1 MSERITLFVDVL
13 LPLAVKGSF
22 TYRVP
27 IELNDEV
34 GVGKR
39 VVVNFGKSKLY
50 TALIVNIHQQAP
62 VGYTAKYIHSV
73 LDLKP
78 VVLPIQFSFWNWMSN
93 YYMCSM
99 GEVMAAALPSGLKLN
114 SETRLCLNENYDG
127 DTTQLSDKE
136 FLLYEALHTSGE
148 LTLQDIVQIV
158 EQKNI
163 YSLIRSLFDKRVV
176 LIEEELKERYKPIYE
191 TYIDLNK
198 EFASDEALQLLMNQ
212 LEKRAFKQLQVLI
225 KYLSF
230 CKFPETK
237 PVNKKEILKD
247 SDDLNAALGALIKKN
262 IFEVFKLES
271 SRLQSYDATHAI
283 KELSD
288 VQQNALSE
296 VKECFKNK
304 DVVLLHGVTSSGKT
318 EIYIKLIE
326 EAINKGEQ
334 VLFLLPEIALTS
346 QIINRLRAVFGNQ
359 VGVYHSRFN
368 EQERVEIWNKVLDA
382 SEAEIAE
389 YKVILGARSALF
401 LPFTK
406 LGLVII
412 DEEHETSYKQ
422 HDPAPRYHARD
433 AALYLAN
440 LHKTKVL
447 LGSATPSFESYYK
460 ATTHKFGLVSVTER
474 YKGIELPEIKIVNV
488 STETKQKTMHSHF
501 SSVVLDTL
509 KLTIENK
516 EQAILFQNRRGFA
529 PLLEC
534 EICAWTPTCK
544 NCDVSLSYH
553 KAVNVLR
560 CHYCGYTENVP
571 ATCSACGSAS
581 VQYKGFGTE
590 KIEDELSIFMPEIK
604 IERMDLDSTR
614 SRFSYQRIIQN
625 FEEGQTDVL
634 VGTQMITKG
643 LDFDNVSL
651 VVILN
656 ADSMLNFPD
665 FRAFERAYQLMEQV
679 SGRAG
684 RKNKRGTVIIQTR
697 KPEHFVIE
705 QLLTHNYQALFNVQM
720 NEREKYHYPPF
731 YNLIKLTLKHKD
743 IDVLNYCANMFV
755 NQLKVE
761 LGQRVLGPEFPGVSK
776 VRNYYLKEVLIKLEK
791 DISQSKV
798 KQFIRQQIDNL
809 YQLNEFKSLIIQPD
823 VDPV

>member
-27 IELNDEV
+27 VELNDEV

-50 TALIVNIHQQAP
+50 TALIANIHEQAP
-62 VGYTAKYIHSV
+62 AGYTAKYIHSV
-73 LDLKP
+73 LDLKS

-127 DTTQLSDKE
+127 DPNQLSDKE
-136 FLLYEALHTSGE
+136 FLLYEALQTSGE

-198 EFASDEALQLLMNQ
+198 EFASDEALKLLMNQ

-237 PVNKKEILKD
+237 RVNKKEILKD
-247 SDDLNAALGALIKKN
+247 SDDLNAALGGLIKKN

-304 DVVLLHGVTSSGKT
+304 DVALLHGVTSSGKT

-326 EAINKGEQ
+326 EVINKGEQ

-382 SEAEIAE
+382 SETEIAE

-460 ATTHKFGLVSVTER
+460 TTTHKFGLVQITER

-488 STETKQKTMHSHF
+488 STETKQKKMHSHF

-509 KLTIENK
+509 KLTLQNK

-560 CHYCGYTENVP
+560 CHYCGYTEKLP

-581 VQYKGFGTE
+581 IQYKGFGTE
-590 KIEDELSIFMPEIK
+590 KIEEELSIFMPEVK

-720 NEREKYHYPPF
+720 NEREKFHYPPF

-755 NQLKVE
+755 NQLKAE
-761 LGQRVLGPEFPGVSK
+761 LGERVLGPEFPGVSK

-798 KQFIRQQIDNL
+798 KQFIRQQIENSF
-809 YQLNEFKSLIIQPD
+809 QIKEFKSLIIQPD

>member
-27 IELNDEV
+27 VELNDEV
-34 GVGKR
+34 GIGKR

-50 TALIVNIHQQAP
+50 TALIVKIHHQAP
-62 VGYTAKYIHSV
+62 AEYTAKYLNSV
-73 LDLKP
+73 LDNKP
-78 VVLPIQFSFWNWMSN
+78 VVLPIQLNFWNWISN

-114 SETRLCLNENYDG
+114 SETRLCLNQDYDG
-127 DTTQLSDKE
+127 DTDKLTDKE
-136 FLLYEALHTSGE
+136 FLLYEALQANNE

-158 EQKNI
+158 EQKNV
-163 YSLIRSLFDKRVV
+163 YSIIRSMFDKRVV
-176 LIEEELKERYKPIYE
+176 LIEEELKERYKPVYE

-198 EFASDEALQLLMNQ
+198 QFANEEAMKLLMNQ
-212 LEKRAFKQLQVLI
+212 LEKKAFKQLQVVI

-230 CKFPETK
+230 CKFPETQ
-237 PVNKKEILKD
+237 PANKKEILKGN
-247 SDDLNAALGALIKKN
+247 DDLNSALSALIKKN
-262 IFEVFKLES
+262 VFDVFKLEA
-271 SRLQSYDATHAI
+271 SRLKSYDATHAI

-288 VQQNALSE
+288 VQQNALTQIQSNFE
-296 VKECFKNK
+296 DKE
-304 DVVLLHGVTSSGKT
+304 VVLLHGVTSSGKT

-326 EAINKGEQ
+326 EVINKGEQ

-382 SEAEIAE
+382 AEFEIAE

-406 LGLVII
+406 LGLIII

-460 ATTHKFGLVSVTER
+460 AINNKFGLVQITER
-474 YKGIELPEIKIVNV
+474 FRGIELPEIKIVNV
-488 STETKQKTMHSHF
+488 TDETKQKTMHSHF

-509 KLTIENK
+509 KLTLENK

-534 EICAWTPTCK
+534 EVCAWTPSCK

-560 CHYCGYTENVP
+560 CHYCGYTEKVP
-571 ATCSACGSAS
+571 STCAACGSAS

-590 KIEDELSIFMPEIK
+590 KIEDELSIFLPEVK
-604 IERMDLDSTR
+604 VERMDLDSTR
-614 SRFSYQRIIQN
+614 SRFAYQRIIQN

-634 VGTQMITKG
+634 VGTQMVTKG

-684 RKNKRGTVIIQTR
+684 RKNKRGRVIIQTR
-697 KPEHFVIE
+697 KPDHFVIE
-705 QLLTHNYQALFNVQM
+705 QLLTHNYQTLFNVQM

-743 IDVLNYCANMFV
+743 IDALNYCANLFTER
-755 NQLKVE
+755 LRAE
-761 LGQRVLGPEFPGVSK
+761 LGERVLGPEFPGVNK
-776 VRNYYLKEVLIKLEK
+776 VRNYHLKEVLIKLEK

-798 KQFIRQQIDNL
+798 KQFIRWQIDNAF
-809 YQLNEFKSLIIQPD
+809 QEKEFKSLIVQAD